1 MFTDKPES
9 YRGVYSL
16 LLTPFKEDKS
26 IDYDVYAQYVE
37 WQVERG
43 THHLFSV
50 CGSSEMTTLT
60 PEERVKCATIAAKHS
75 GSAEVVATANLEPTW
90 HMQVEEVKRMEQTG
104 VDGLVFVSKG
114 YADNDERLVE
124 YLSELAGYTTL
135 PIILYEFPGM
145 QPCNMSGKAYGEL
158 VKTGR
163 FHGIKD
169 TTCTMAGIKDKIAV
183 QGDSAVL
190 QANIPLL
197 FDAYMAGAR
206 GVCATPTS
214 CGANLFRKMYDEFF
228 VEKDIAKARE
238 TFNEIILLD
247 NAIDSGFNASAKYL
261 VSLQGIPMT
270 TVTRTGSS
278 VNEARRRSIEAYYEY
293 AKEHGMLKYFAQIIK
308 IHSGTLNRECRFL
321 ICSV

>member
-114 YADNDERLVE
+114 YADNDQRLVE

-197 FDAYMAGAR
+197 FDAYMAGTFFNMKVQER
-206 GVCATPTS
+206 NPD
-214 CGANLFRKMYDEFF
+214 LLRRK
-228 VEKDIAKARE
+228 
-238 TFNEIILLD
+238 
-247 NAIDSGFNASAKYL
+247 
-261 VSLQGIPMT
+261 
-270 TVTRTGSS
+270 S
-278 VNEARRRSIEAYYEY
+278 VP
-293 AKEHGMLKYFAQIIK
+293 QD
-308 IHSGTLNRECRFL
+308 
-321 ICSV
+321 V

>member
-90 HMQVEEVKRMEQTG
+90 QVEEVKRMEQTG

-114 YADNDERLVE
+114 YADNDQRLVE
-124 YLSELAGYTTL
+124 YLSELAGYTPL

-206 GVCATPTS
+206 ATPTS

-293 AKEHGMLKYFAQIIK
+293 AKEHGMLK
-308 IHSGTLNRECRFL
+308 
-321 ICSV
+321 

>member
-1 MFTDKPES
+1 MFTDNPES

-50 CGSSEMTTLT
+50 CGSSEMTLLT

-75 GSAEVVATANLEPTW
+75 GNTEVVATANLEPTW

-114 YADNDERLVE
+114 YADSDERLVE
-124 YLSELAGYTTL
+124 YLSELAEYTTL

-145 QPCNMSGKAYGEL
+145 KPHNISGKAYGEL
-158 VKTGR
+158 VKTGK

-169 TTCTMAGIKDKIAV
+169 TTCTMAGIKEKIAV

-228 VEKDIAKARE
+228 VEKNIEKARE

-247 NAIDSGFNASAKYL
+247 NAIDSDFNASAKYL
-261 VSLQGIPMT
+261 VNLQGIPMT
-270 TVTRTGSS
+270 TVTRAGSS
-278 VNEARRRSIEAYYEY
+278 VGEARRRSIEAYYEY
-293 AKEHGMLKYFAQIIK
+293 AKAHGML
-308 IHSGTLNRECRFL
+308 
-321 ICSV
+321 

>member
-50 CGSSEMTTLT
+50 CGSSEMTALT

-124 YLSELAGYTTL
+124 YLSELAEYTTL

-183 QGDSAVL
+183 QGESAVL

-293 AKEHGMLKYFAQIIK
+293 AKEHGMLK
-308 IHSGTLNRECRFL
+308 
-321 ICSV
+321 

>member
-43 THHLFSV
+43 SHHLFSV
-50 CGSSEMTTLT
+50 CGSSEMTKLT
-60 PEERVKCATIAAKHS
+60 PEERVKCATIAAKYS
-75 GSAEVVATANLEPTW
+75 GDTEVIATANLEPAW

-114 YADNDERLVE
+114 YADNDERLVG
-124 YLSELAGYTTL
+124 YLSELAEYTSL

-145 QPCNMSGKAYGEL
+145 QPCNISGKAYGEL

-197 FDAYMAGAR
+197 FDAYKAGAR
-206 GVCATPTS
+206 GVCATQTS
-214 CGANLFRKMYDEFF
+214 CGANLYRKMYDE
-228 VEKDIAKARE
+228 
-238 TFNEIILLD
+238 
-247 NAIDSGFNASAKYL
+247 
-261 VSLQGIPMT
+261 
-270 TVTRTGSS
+270 
-278 VNEARRRSIEAYYEY
+278 
-293 AKEHGMLKYFAQIIK
+293 
-308 IHSGTLNRECRFL
+308 
-321 ICSV
+321 

>member
-37 WQVERG
+37 RQVERG

-114 YADNDERLVE
+114 YADNDQRLVE

-183 QGDSAVL
+183 QGNSAVL

-293 AKEHGMLKYFAQIIK
+293 SKEHGMLK
-308 IHSGTLNRECRFL
+308 
-321 ICSV
+321 

>member
-75 GSAEVVATANLEPTW
+75 GSAEVIATANLEPTW

-228 VEKDIAKARE
+228 VEKDIAKARD
-238 TFNEIILLD
+238 FQRD
-247 NAIDSGFNASAKYL
+247 NPARQRYRQRLQRERK
-261 VSLQGIPMT
+261 VSRQPAGYPDDDRHQNRFERQRGEKTQHRGVLRIRQ
-270 TVTRTGSS
+270 R
-278 VNEARRRSIEAYYEY
+278 AR
-293 AKEHGMLKYFAQIIK
+293 HAQIIK

>member
-1 MFTDKPES
+1 
-9 YRGVYSL
+9 
-16 LLTPFKEDKS
+16 
-26 IDYDVYAQYVE
+26 
-37 WQVERG
+37 
-43 THHLFSV
+43 
-50 CGSSEMTTLT
+50 MTTLT

-190 QANIPLL
+190 LANIPLL

-293 AKEHGMLKYFAQIIK
+293 AKEHGMLK
-308 IHSGTLNRECRFL
+308 
-321 ICSV
+321 

>member
-1 MFTDKPES
+1 
-9 YRGVYSL
+9 
-16 LLTPFKEDKS
+16 
-26 IDYDVYAQYVE
+26 
-37 WQVERG
+37 
-43 THHLFSV
+43 
-50 CGSSEMTTLT
+50 
-60 PEERVKCATIAAKHS
+60 
-75 GSAEVVATANLEPTW
+75 
-90 HMQVEEVKRMEQTG
+90 
-104 VDGLVFVSKG
+104 
-114 YADNDERLVE
+114 
-124 YLSELAGYTTL
+124 
-135 PIILYEFPGM
+135 M

-228 VEKDIAKARE
+228 VKKEIAKARE
-238 TFNEIILLD
+238 TFNEIILLY

-270 TVTRTGSS
+270 TVTRTGAS
-278 VNEARRRSIEAYYEY
+278 VNETRRRSIEAYYEY
-293 AKEHGMLKYFAQIIK
+293 AKEHGMLK
-308 IHSGTLNRECRFL
+308 
-321 ICSV
+321 

>member
-75 GSAEVVATANLEPTW
+75 GSAEVVATANLEPTG

-114 YADNDERLVE
+114 YADNDQRLVE
-124 YLSELAGYTTL
+124 YLSELAGCTTL

-206 GVCATPTS
+206 GVCAT
-214 CGANLFRKMYDEFF
+214 LFRKMYDEFF

-293 AKEHGMLKYFAQIIK
+293 AKEHGMLK
-308 IHSGTLNRECRFL
+308 
-321 ICSV
+321 

>member
-169 TTCTMAGIKDKIAV
+169 KIAV

-293 AKEHGMLKYFAQIIK
+293 AKEHGMLK
-308 IHSGTLNRECRFL
+308 
-321 ICSV
+321 

>member
-75 GSAEVVATANLEPTW
+75 GSAEVIATANLEPTW

-190 QANIPLL
+190 QANI
-197 FDAYMAGAR
+197 AR

-293 AKEHGMLKYFAQIIK
+293 VKEHGMLK
-308 IHSGTLNRECRFL
+308 
-321 ICSV
+321 

>member
-1 MFTDKPES
+1 
-9 YRGVYSL
+9 
-16 LLTPFKEDKS
+16 
-26 IDYDVYAQYVE
+26 
-37 WQVERG
+37 
-43 THHLFSV
+43 
-50 CGSSEMTTLT
+50 
-60 PEERVKCATIAAKHS
+60 
-75 GSAEVVATANLEPTW
+75 
-90 HMQVEEVKRMEQTG
+90 
-104 VDGLVFVSKG
+104 
-114 YADNDERLVE
+114 
-124 YLSELAGYTTL
+124 
-135 PIILYEFPGM
+135 M

-293 AKEHGMLKYFAQIIK
+293 AKEHGMLK
-308 IHSGTLNRECRFL
+308 
-321 ICSV
+321 